1 MQESDEQ
8 INEWQQAAA
17 QCQSEPPI
25 CSMSNSSHGFTPD
38 ADGPAEPAA
47 AGLIRLQLSFSR
59 RLPHGPLLAGVMVV
73 AIGALVAGVGPD
85 RASPRRG
92 PWETSVPQRWRRH
105 KFGTSCLV
113 RVAFGRSRKAA
124 DAASRYN
131 CSKMRHPSVA
141 RPLARR
147 EATVWNRQ
155 VIITSFL
162 IMSYDPIL
170 QLVPAP
176 RPSGYAKCER
186 DNLSDS
192 TKAVADGL
200 AQSVTKGP
208 HQRRGSGGSNHDSLG
223 PQSDR

>member
-105 KFGTSCLV
+105 KFGTSCLRCAWPSAAV
-113 RVAFGRSRKAA
+113 ERRPMPRVATTVAKCGTQAWPGR
-124 DAASRYN
+124 
-131 CSKMRHPSVA
+131 
-141 RPLARR
+141 ARR

>member
-1 MQESDEQ
+1 VQESDEQ

-25 CSMSNSSHGFTPD
+25 CSMSDSSHGFTPD

-47 AGLIRLQLSFSR
+47 AGLIRLQLRFSR

-105 KFGTSCLV
+105 KFGTSCLRCAWPSAAV
-113 RVAFGRSRKAA
+113 KKRPMPRVATTVAKCGTQAWPGRA
-124 DAASRYN
+124 
-131 CSKMRHPSVA
+131 P
-141 RPLARR
+141 R
-147 EATVWNRQ
+147 EAAVWNRQ

-176 RPSGYAKCER
+176 QPSRYAKCKR

-200 AQSVTKGP
+200 AQSVTEGP